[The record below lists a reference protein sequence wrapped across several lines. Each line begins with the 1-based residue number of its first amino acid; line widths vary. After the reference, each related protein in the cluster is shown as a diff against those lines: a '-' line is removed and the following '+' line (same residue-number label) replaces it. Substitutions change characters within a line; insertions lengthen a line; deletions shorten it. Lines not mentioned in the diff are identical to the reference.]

1 MKLWIITNEPPVSG
15 DTAYMVGRVLSHC
28 SQVFVTPVTE
38 NEESIPEPPGPI
50 DGILNRSFCINPR
63 FLDKMDALA
72 ASLGVRFINPGAA
85 TMLACD
91 KRSSPEMYPGKVPET
106 WIVSSMEA
114 LSELRDKADQTLVL
128 KGPFGKRGEEVIR
141 FRGEE
146 DLLQA
151 QALLK
156 NAPEGGIVAQ
166 RFCHGFIEGDKRII
180 LHRRRAI
187 GAEAGGVE
195 AGGFDIA
202 AWYKRI
208 PAEGGWL
215 SNVSAGGRAVPCDLE
230 RDEKDLAM
238 EVAEIAGLDYIG
250 IDIGRDQG
258 RCLLIETNGYTGGH
272 IDFDVTNPGARSG
285 DDFARMVSWMC
296 RDR

>member
-15 DTAYMVGRVLSHC
+15 DTAYMIGRILSHC

-38 NEESIPEPPGPI
+38 NEESIPEPPGVI

-63 FLDKMDALA
+63 FLNQMDALA
-72 ASLGVRFINPGAA
+72 ADLGVRFINPGAA

-91 KRSSPEMYPGKVPET
+91 KRSYPEMYPGKIPET
-106 WIVSSMEA
+106 WIVSSLEA
-114 LSELRDKADQTLVL
+114 VSELLHQADQTLVL

-141 FRGEE
+141 FRGDE
-146 DLLQA
+146 DWLQA

-156 NAPEGGIVAQ
+156 CAPKGGVVAQ
-166 RFCHGFIEGDKRII
+166 RFCQGFVEGDKRVI
-180 LHRRRAI
+180 LHRRRA
-187 GAEAGGVE
+187 
-195 AGGFDIA
+195 GGFEIA

-208 PAEGGWL
+208 PAEGGWI
-215 SNVSAGGRAVPCDLE
+215 SNVSAGGRAEPCDLE

-238 EVAEIAGLDYIG
+238 EVAEVAGLDYIG

-272 IDFDVTNPGARSG
+272 IDFDVASPGARSG

-296 RDR
+296 RDRQTS